1 VRLRKVR
8 KEDDF
13 SGLMESGVY
22 REDARKAEPGK
33 EDRGRRAY
41 EGFSSEPDERNGRRA
56 EGSKYPVTAR
66 AVFGGRKEE
75 PKICASGAKGDRMV
89 TACAEFPETEA
100 LLFLFLLLALC

>member
-1 VRLRKVR
+1 MRLRKVR

-33 EDRGRRAY
+33 DRGRRAY

-75 PKICASGAKGDRMV
+75 PKRYGSGAKEDRMV
-89 TACAEFPETEA
+89 TSCAELPETEA